1 MSCKK
6 TRWNVEYTK
15 TFLKEL
21 AHLPTKIRM
30 RGEEIAFKELPFE
43 NPYRLKY
50 IEQMIGYSGQYKIRI
65 GNYRM
70 GITIIKKE
78 KLIICQRIAH
88 RKDIYR
94 AFP

>member
-1 MSCKK
+1 MKWK
-6 TRWNVEYTK
+6 VEYTG

-21 AHLPTKIRM
+21 AQLPKEIQRQ
-30 RGEEIAFKELPFE
+30 GEKIAFKELSSE
-43 NPYRLKY
+43 NPFG
-50 IEQMIGYSGQYKIRI
+50 IGYIDKMTGYQDKYKIRI

-78 KLIICQRIAH
+78 KLIICQRIVH

-94 AFP
+94 VFP

>member
-1 MSCKK
+1 MNWK
-6 TRWNVEYTK
+6 VEYTK

-21 AHLPTKIRM
+21 THLPKEIQK
-30 RGEEIAFKELPFE
+30 RGEEIAFKELSSE
-43 NPYRLKY
+43 NPFDIGC
-50 IEQMIGYSGQYKIRI
+50 IEQMTGYRDKYKIRI

-70 GITIIKKE
+70 GITIFKKK

-94 AFP
+94 VFP